1 VKKILIIFIFGL
13 SILSYGQENSIIEK
27 DSIDGKLLSFG
38 ATSKISLNLKI
49 GKLFKERENDSA
61 FYYFNLALNIA
72 KEINSKQKVADI
84 LHEISRAY
92 ESKMDYENALEKY
105 LECVDIYCELNN
117 KEKLASIFNSIGW
130 NYFNL
135 MNETKAIEYYFK
147 SIKIYKND
155 LKDNEGV
162 ANSYISIGNLYYTQ
176 ENYSYATTYYNDALA
191 IYKELNDKE
200 SIAICYTNLGNTIAD
215 SGNTIEGLKYFFKSV
230 EIGKELVMKYGLA
243 NNYNNIADCYIT
255 LKQYKEA
262 QSYLDKALK
271 ISLEINDKE
280 LLALIYL
287 NIADIS
293 ISLKHYNETIKNA
306 VMSIKYSKQ
315 IGNLNY
321 QASDLKYLSE
331 AYEGKGEIKKALFY
345 LKQYTKVRDSIINFD
360 KLKKNQ
366 LFKTLNDLENTRYT
380 IDELSNKNELTKLKY
395 ENEKRISYVLILA
408 ILLFAT
414 LVIILY
420 VLHTSKN
427 KANNLLKFKN
437 YQIHNMNVEMQV
449 QRDNLKQ
456 LNKTKDKLF
465 SIIAHDLKNPFNS
478 IQGFTQLLIENYE
491 NYDTRKR
498 LKFLKIIKESSVKA
512 SSLLNNL
519 LLWANNQS
527 GSLKFNSEKVELI
540 QQVSETM
547 LLLEI
552 QAFNKEIKI
561 LNKIEN
567 SVYLNADKNMLN
579 TILRNLISNAIKFT
593 NIKGEIQVLSAI
605 RKGFVEVT
613 IKDNGVGMS
622 VEDQEN
628 LFTIDV
634 KTSNMGT
641 ANEQGSG
648 FGLVLCKDF
657 VEKHGGKI
665 WVVSKLNEGS
675 EFKFTLPI

>member
-427 KANNLLKFKN
+427 KANKLLKFKN

>member
-1 VKKILIIFIFGL
+1 MKKILIIFIFGL

-427 KANNLLKFKN
+427 KANKLLKFKN